1 MDSPPAKTRPSQ
13 ALSDRAAAACVVDAR
28 LLRTARIGE
37 SDDGWRTSP
46 IANAP
51 NSSSASGGSRRLW
64 FGAERTHCLVW
75 TRLAPGLLRAPA
87 RITVEESPLRDG
99 DLEGKDVVGAG
110 RLDALHVVAHPAW
123 CPTGRCLISSS
134 LLTVPLEVVET
145 AVLVDEL
152 AEVGE
157 LERVLLVRVDG
168 GSRARPG

>member
-1 MDSPPAKTRPSQ
+1 MRKLDPCDVQ
-13 ALSDRAAAACVVDAR
+13 DAR
-28 LLRTARIGE
+28 VAQFAGETELTLRHT
-37 SDDGWRTSP
+37 
-46 IANAP
+46 
-51 NSSSASGGSRRLW
+51 
-64 FGAERTHCLVW
+64 
-75 TRLAPGLLRAPA
+75 
-87 RITVEESPLRDG
+87 PLRDG

-168 GSRARPG
+168 GSRGRPG